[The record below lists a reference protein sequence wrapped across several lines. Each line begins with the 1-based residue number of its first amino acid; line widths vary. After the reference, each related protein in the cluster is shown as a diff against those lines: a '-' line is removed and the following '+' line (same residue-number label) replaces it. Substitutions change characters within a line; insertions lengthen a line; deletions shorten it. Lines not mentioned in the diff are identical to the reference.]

1 MDVLIIG
8 AGVGGLTL
16 GLMLHEA
23 GIPCRI
29 YEAAPEIKPLGV
41 GINLLPHAMKELSA
55 LGLEETLAA
64 RGVLTAEAVFF
75 NRFGQLIHPD
85 PLGRGAGY
93 DWPQISIHRGDL
105 QAALTEAFIARAGA
119 ERLMLGWQCTKVEDD
134 GGAAT
139 APFRRMA
146 TQEPLMPQRG
156 AAVIA
161 CDGLHSTVRKQL
173 YPDEGEPIYSGVNM
187 WRGVRRWPPILSGGA
202 TIRAGRLT
210 RA

>member
-16 GLMLHEA
+16 GLMLHQA

-41 GINLLPHAMKELSA
+41 GINLLPHAMKELST

-75 NRFGQLIHPD
+75 NRFGQLIHQE

-93 DWPQISIHRGDL
+93 DWPQVSIHRGDL
-105 QAALTEAFIARAGA
+105 QAALVDAFIARAGA
-119 ERLMLGWQCTKVEDD
+119 GRLMLGWQCTKVEDD

-139 APFRRMA
+139 AHFRRMA
-146 TQEPLMPQRG
+146 TQEPLMPQRR

-161 CDGLHSTVRKQL
+161 CDGIHSTVRKQL
-173 YPDEGEPIYSGVNM
+173 YPDAGEPIYSAATI
-187 WRGVRRWPPILSGGA
+187 WRGVTRGPPILCGA
-202 TIRAGRLT
+202 ARSR
-210 RA
+210 

>member
-75 NRFGQLIHPD
+75 NRFGQLIYQE
-85 PLGRGAGY
+85 PLGRAAGY
-93 DWPQISIHRGDL
+93 DWPQGSIHRGDL
-105 QAALTEAFIARAGA
+105 QAALRPHISGAWRRRKCCRRSAAARSSPATA
-119 ERLMLGWQCTKVEDD
+119 SIRCCASSFTPTRASRSIPASIC
-134 GGAAT
+134 GAA
-139 APFRRMA
+139 
-146 TQEPLMPQRG
+146 
-156 AAVIA
+156 
-161 CDGLHSTVRKQL
+161 
-173 YPDEGEPIYSGVNM
+173 
-187 WRGVRRWPPILSGGA
+187 
-202 TIRAGRLT
+202 
-210 RA
+210 